1 MLAFLYLFRLR
12 KEACLN
18 SPTDHLSITKRF
30 LKLRSLSLELIAY
43 LLLKYPYLSY
53 KLKVDNTCHLE
64 LVQYQRFHANP
75 PNFVLFTVI
84 RCGYPGHLLNGHVI
98 GRSYL
103 FGDVIHYSCHEGYK
117 LQGSKSRQCNE
128 HGFWTGVRPACK
140 GKR

>member
-1 MLAFLYLFRLR
+1 MYITVSNRGALSFTIGSISKVSR
-12 KEACLN
+12 KP
-18 SPTDHLSITKRF
+18 S
-30 LKLRSLSLELIAY
+30 
-43 LLLKYPYLSY
+43 
-53 KLKVDNTCHLE
+53 
-64 LVQYQRFHANP
+64 
-75 PNFVLFTVI
+75 NFVLFTVI

-140 GKR
+140 GKRQLCMYQFNFKIR

>member
-1 MLAFLYLFRLR
+1 MYFDAALVFV
-12 KEACLN
+12 
-18 SPTDHLSITKRF
+18 TK
-30 LKLRSLSLELIAY
+30 SS
-43 LLLKYPYLSY
+43 LLLRLAVAILCTEMGVAHVHCTYHAALSFAIGSIS
-53 KLKVDNTCHLE
+53 KVS
-64 LVQYQRFHANP
+64 RKP
-75 PNFVLFTVI
+75 SNFVLFTVI

-140 GKR
+140 GKRQLCMCQFNFKIH

>member
-1 MLAFLYLFRLR
+1 MDPITEMGVAHTMRHFL
-12 KEACLN
+12 
-18 SPTDHLSITKRF
+18 SQ
-30 LKLRSLSLELIAY
+30 
-43 LLLKYPYLSY
+43 
-53 KLKVDNTCHLE
+53 

-140 GKR
+140 GERQLCIYQFNFKIHSKDLEKDYKMM